1 MNPMQ
6 QAQAI
11 IDSIKPKWQ
20 GSELQWIALR
30 SAIAQAISLAVQEA
44 TKK

>member
-1 MNPMQ
+1 MTPTQ
-6 QAQAI
+6 RAQAI
-11 IDSIKPKWQ
+11 IDQFRPKWQ
-20 GSELQWIALR
+20 GDELQWIALR